1 MSEIDENKNT
11 FFCRKCG
18 SKVAEDHCFCEK
30 CGAKIVR
37 ENDAKVTAI
46 PQNIVHNNVQNETV
60 SAAEPGDSVNCSTEP
75 VTNTTD
81 SNAQNVTVNNSDN
94 SDSSTNVEYSQNFVQ
109 VNPKKKPAPIKI
121 VITSVILCVLV
132 VALIVCFTGNLF
144 GGSVVVYDEN
154 SEFDSRYKYTPEEY
168 LNAVYNIAD
177 AYYPETL
184 SSIKSSFGDEL
195 ASKALEC
202 VNLDSADDFK
212 NEICDFS
219 NWKLYD
225 DGDYYYNV
233 WYDGDIIYRITM
245 LTADSNGKKYL
256 RGLTVYTPGDSDEET
271 VIGDFCTR
279 FIAPVLIAPL
289 IDANP
294 VVSNRL
300 VGKCKNSN
308 ETTYVFNENGI
319 RYYYNSHIFGIMALS
334 DDYKDA
340 TFDRIHLSE
349 SDLQ

>member
-46 PQNIVHNNVQNETV
+46 PQNAVHNNVQNGTV
-60 SAAEPGDSVNCSTEP
+60 PVAEPGDSVNSSTEP

-81 SNAQNVTVNNSDN
+81 SNAQNVTVNNSAN

-121 VITSVILCVLV
+121 VIPVVILCVL
-132 VALIVCFTGNLF
+132 A
-144 GGSVVVYDEN
+144 
-154 SEFDSRYKYTPEEY
+154 
-168 LNAVYNIAD
+168 A
-177 AYYPETL
+177 
-184 SSIKSSFGDEL
+184 
-195 ASKALEC
+195 
-202 VNLDSADDFK
+202 
-212 NEICDFS
+212 
-219 NWKLYD
+219 
-225 DGDYYYNV
+225 
-233 WYDGDIIYRITM
+233 
-245 LTADSNGKKYL
+245 
-256 RGLTVYTPGDSDEET
+256 
-271 VIGDFCTR
+271 
-279 FIAPVLIAPL
+279 VLIAPL

-334 DDYKDA
+334 DDFKDA

>member
-1 MSEIDENKNT
+1 MSEINENKNT
-11 FFCRKCG
+11 YFCRKCG

-37 ENDAKVTAI
+37 ENDVKVTAI
-46 PQNIVHNNVQNETV
+46 PQDTIHNNVQNKTV
-60 SAAEPGDSVNCSTEP
+60 SAAEPSDSVNNSTEP

-81 SNAQNVTVNNSDN
+81 SNVQNVTVNNSDN

-109 VNPKKKPAPIKI
+109 VNPKKKPAVIKI
-121 VITSVILCVLV
+121 VIPVVILCVLV
-132 VALIVCFTGNLF
+132 AALIVCFTGNLF

-154 SEFDSRYKYTPEEY
+154 SEFNSRYKYTPEEY

-177 AYYPETL
+177 AYYPEAL
-184 SSIKSSFGDEL
+184 SSIKNIYGDEI
-195 ASKALEC
+195 ASKALEK
-202 VNLDSADDFK
+202 VNLDRADDFK
-212 NEICDFS
+212 NEICNFS
-219 NWKLYD
+219 NWRLNN
-225 DGDYYYNV
+225 DGDYCYNA
-233 WYDGDIIYRITM
+233 WYDGDIIYTITM

-256 RGLTVYTPGDSDEET
+256 QGLIVYAPGDSDKET

-279 FIAPVLIAPL
+279 FIAPVLSAPL

-294 VVSNRL
+294 VLSNKL

-308 ETTYVFNENGI
+308 ETTYVFNENII
-319 RYYYNSHIFGIMALS
+319 RYYYNLHAYGIMALS
-334 DDYKDA
+334 DDFKDA
-340 TFDRIHLSE
+340 TFEKIYLSE

>member
-1 MSEIDENKNT
+1 MKNKNT

-46 PQNIVHNNVQNETV
+46 PQNTVHNNVQNETV
-60 SAAEPGDSVNCSTEP
+60 SAAEPSGSVNSSTEP
-75 VTNTTD
+75 VTNTKD
-81 SNAQNVTVNNSDN
+81 SNAQNVTVNNSAN
-94 SDSSTNVEYSQNFVQ
+94 SSGSTNVEYSQNFVQ

-121 VITSVILCVLV
+121 VIPVVILCVL
-132 VALIVCFTGNLF
+132 A
-144 GGSVVVYDEN
+144 
-154 SEFDSRYKYTPEEY
+154 
-168 LNAVYNIAD
+168 A
-177 AYYPETL
+177 
-184 SSIKSSFGDEL
+184 
-195 ASKALEC
+195 
-202 VNLDSADDFK
+202 
-212 NEICDFS
+212 
-219 NWKLYD
+219 
-225 DGDYYYNV
+225 
-233 WYDGDIIYRITM
+233 
-245 LTADSNGKKYL
+245 
-256 RGLTVYTPGDSDEET
+256 
-271 VIGDFCTR
+271 
-279 FIAPVLIAPL
+279 VLIAPL

-319 RYYYNSHIFGIMALS
+319 QYYYNLHTLVINAFS
-334 DDYKDA
+334 DDFKDA

>member
-1 MSEIDENKNT
+1 MSEKKLNQN
-11 FFCRKCG
+11 
-18 SKVAEDHCFCEK
+18 SKSASYEVAFCEK
-30 CGAKIVR
+30 CGAKIER
-37 ENDAKVTAI
+37 ENDVKATEI
-46 PQNIVHNNVQNETV
+46 SQNTVHNNVQNETV
-60 SAAEPGDSVNCSTEP
+60 PVAESGDSVNSSTEP

-81 SNAQNVTVNNSDN
+81 SNVQNVTVNNSAN

-132 VALIVCFTGNLF
+132 VALILCFTGNLF
-144 GGSVVVYDEN
+144 GGSFVVYDEN

-184 SSIKSSFGDEL
+184 SSINSSFGDEL
-195 ASKALEC
+195 ASDVLGY
-202 VNLDSADDFK
+202 VNLDSVDDFK
-212 NEICDFS
+212 KEICDFS
-219 NWKLYD
+219 NWLNDY
-225 DGDYYYNV
+225 GDYYYNV
-233 WYDGDIIYRITM
+233 WYDGDIIYTITM
-245 LTADSNGKKYL
+245 LTVDTNGKKYL
-256 RGLTVYTPGDSDEET
+256 RGLMVYAPGDSDKET
-271 VIGDFCTR
+271 MIGDFCTR
-279 FIAPVLIAPL
+279 FITPVLIAPL

-319 RYYYNSHIFGIMALS
+319 QYYYNLHTLVINAFS
-334 DDYKDA
+334 DDFKDA